1 MSVQTVIDSVALFF
15 QRRREEV
22 DNEYFRG
29 NRKEEERKSV
39 PG

>member
-1 MSVQTVIDSVALFF
+1 MKAVIETVALFF
-15 QRRREEV
+15 QRRHEEV

-29 NRKEEERKSV
+29 NRKEEEREGI